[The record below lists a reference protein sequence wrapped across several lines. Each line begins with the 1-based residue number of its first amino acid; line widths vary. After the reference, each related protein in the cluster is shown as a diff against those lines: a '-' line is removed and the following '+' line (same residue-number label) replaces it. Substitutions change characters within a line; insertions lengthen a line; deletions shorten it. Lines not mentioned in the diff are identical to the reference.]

1 MRNKSGQN
9 LTHSIVQELGM
20 LIVGGGY
27 PLDEKFPIEAE
38 LCGKYGASR
47 SVLREAVK
55 MLSAKGLVS
64 SRPRFGTW
72 VEPETNWNIL
82 DPDVLR
88 WLLERKPDLELFEE
102 FTEMRLAV
110 EPLAASLAAER
121 GSEGDLLLIRS
132 SLERMQA
139 AEKGYDDP
147 LESDIAF
154 HLAILTASRNRLFIQ
169 LHELVSTALHFS
181 IRLTNRF
188 KGVKIASV
196 ADHELVACAI
206 SRHRKRLQLRGRFL
220 VAARRLALVM
230 GQGRFATKPCP
241 ARRKTSRDAWR
252 FEQELTLELQQP

>member
-20 LIVGGGY
+20 SIVGGGY
-27 PLDEKFPIEAE
+27 PLDDKFPIEAE

-55 MLSAKGLVS
+55 MLSVKGLVS

-72 VEPETNWNIL
+72 VEPESNWNIL

-132 SLERMQA
+132 SLERMQV

-169 LHELVSTALHFS
+169 LHELVSTALHLS

-206 SRHRKRLQLRGRFL
+206 AARKPKAAAKAMTSIINEALQLIE
-220 VAARRLALVM
+220 AS
-230 GQGRFATKPCP
+230 KE
-241 ARRKTSRDAWR
+241 KI
-252 FEQELTLELQQP
+252 

>member
-27 PLDEKFPIEAE
+27 PLDDKFPVEAE

-72 VEPETNWNIL
+72 VEPESNWNIL

-121 GSEGDLLLIRS
+121 GSEGDLLLIQS

-154 HLAILTASRNRLFIQ
+154 HLAILSASRNRLFIQ

-206 SRHRKRLQLRGRFL
+206 AARKPKAAAKAMSSIINEALQLIE
-220 VAARRLALVM
+220 AS
-230 GQGRFATKPCP
+230 KE
-241 ARRKTSRDAWR
+241 KI
-252 FEQELTLELQQP
+252 